1 MTVFIAGA
9 SGVVGKRLSSLL
21 ISAGHRVVGMIR
33 SAAGVPGLLAAN
45 IEPVAGDLLDRGAV
59 LRAVTA
65 ARPEVIIH
73 QATALK
79 GMRSF
84 RHFDEQFVLTN
95 RLRTEGTRHLMAAA
109 REAGTRLFV
118 AQSYAGWPVGFRG
131 NRVKTEQDPFDPDP
145 PGEMRR
151 TQDAIRKLE
160 DQVLSAGDLTGIVLR
175 YGSLYGPGTS
185 IGEGGSVVEAVRRR
199 QLPLFGD
206 GAGVWSFTH
215 VDDAAAATA
224 LAVEQSRAGVYNI
237 VDDEPA
243 EVSQWLPELARAL
256 GAKPPLHMP
265 AWLGRLLMG
274 DTGMA
279 MMSRVRGASNAKAKS
294 TFGWRPIYP
303 SWRIGFREGLSNAA
317 RRVRSDTSQVA

>member
-1 MTVFIAGA
+1 
-9 SGVVGKRLSSLL
+9 
-21 ISAGHRVVGMIR
+21 
-33 SAAGVPGLLAAN
+33 
-45 IEPVAGDLLDRGAV
+45 
-59 LRAVTA
+59 
-65 ARPEVIIH
+65 
-73 QATALK
+73 
-79 GMRSF
+79 
-84 RHFDEQFVLTN
+84 
-95 RLRTEGTRHLMAAA
+95 
-109 REAGTRLFV
+109 
-118 AQSYAGWPVGFRG
+118 
-131 NRVKTEQDPFDPDP
+131 
-145 PGEMRR
+145 
-151 TQDAIRKLE
+151 
-160 DQVLSAGDLTGIVLR
+160 
-175 YGSLYGPGTS
+175 
-185 IGEGGSVVEAVRRR
+185 VEAVRRR
-199 QLPLFGD
+199 QVPLFGD